1 VKEPDVGGQIRPPS
15 PQSPQTGAGPAP
27 ADGQPPRG
35 ELPPPGQYPP
45 PGYPADGSQYG
56 GYPYGYAPPQPTNG
70 MALASFIVSLV
81 SLFSC
86 PLLGGVAVYLG
97 RRSREEI
104 RRTGQQGDGL
114 AQAGVIIGWCGVG
127 FGVLMALF
135 MVVYFG
141 FIITMLNSSTAGF

>member
-1 VKEPDVGGQIRPPS
+1 MKEPDAGGQIRPPS
-15 PQSPQTGAGPAP
+15 PQTGTGPVP

-45 PGYPADGSQYG
+45 PGHPGGEYPYG
-56 GYPYGYAPPQPTNG
+56 GYQYGYAAPQPTNS

-86 PLLGGVAVYLG
+86 PLLGGISVYLG
-97 RRSREEI
+97 RRARDEI

-127 FGVLMALF
+127 FGVLLALF
-135 MVVYFG
+135 MVAYLG
-141 FIITMLNSSTAGF
+141 FFIVLVDRSTAGY

>member
-1 VKEPDVGGQIRPPS
+1 MKEPDVGGQIRPPA
-15 PQSPQTGAGPAP
+15 PQSPSAGAGPAP

-45 PGYPADGSQYG
+45 PGNPAGGYPYG
-56 GYPYGYAPPQPTNG
+56 GYPYGYVAPQPTNS

-86 PLLGGVAVYLG
+86 PLLGGIAVYLG
-97 RRSREEI
+97 RRGRDEI
-104 RRTGQQGDGL
+104 HRTGQQGDGL

-127 FGVLMALF
+127 FGVLIALF
-135 MVVYFG
+135 TVVYFG
-141 FIITMLNSSTAGF
+141 FIITMLNTTAGV